1 MGGATPAGGASITA
15 SSGAA
20 AKVFSAEEVRAH
32 NTDKSCWLAV
42 HGEVF
47 DVTDFLEEHPGGYDI
62 IVASSGRDATQD
74 FDEIGHSQAAR
85 DMLRRYKVGSF
96 AGGDAN
102 PRRAERRNARPFA
115 ASAVGGSGMSRFVQ
129 VLLPLLLVL
138 AAIGINFMSKK

>member
-1 MGGATPAGGASITA
+1 MAAS
-15 SSGAA
+15 AA
-20 AKVFSAEEVRAH
+20 ATYTAEDMRKH
-32 NTDKSCWLAV
+32 NTDKSCWIAV

-74 FDEIGHSQAAR
+74 FDEIGHSSAAR
-85 DMLRRYKVGSF
+85 DMLKKYRVGMY

-102 PRRAERRNARPFA
+102 PRAPEKRNARPFA
-115 ASAVGGSGMSRFVQ
+115 ATGGTASSRFVQ

-138 AAIGINFMSKK
+138 AAIAINLLAKK

>member
-1 MGGATPAGGASITA
+1 MAASA
-15 SSGAA
+15 APPSSS
-20 AKVFSAEEVRAH
+20 KSFTAEEMRGH
-32 NTDKSCWLAV
+32 NTDKSCWIAV

-74 FDEIGHSQAAR
+74 FDEIGHSSAAR
-85 DMLRRYKVGSF
+85 DMLKKYKLGSY

-102 PRRAERRNARPFA
+102 PRAEEKRNLRPFA
-115 ASAVGGSGMSRFVQ
+115 ATAGSGASRFVQ

-138 AAIGINFMSKK
+138 AAIAINLLSKK